1 MKNKSL
7 KPKILILFWHSSDS
21 LAGGFTRLR
30 EFLPYFRNLD
40 ITIVDNKPE
49 FIKKEDFSNLKV
61 LVYTIPPSITQIYRI
76 NYVLGRFIEW
86 LFSLYS
92 LVAIGVKEL
101 KDNDYKLI
109 YGPTGDNPHIFFAG
123 IILKFLFPKKKLLL
137 DVLNL
142 EVPEGGAY
150 NYYNSFR
157 ENNVSFIESF
167 IRAFGLSILI
177 FLQKKF
183 IRKCDFVITVSPYMQ
198 KIISKNYDSK
208 KISYTPSGVK
218 IPIFYKLSRKEYDA
232 VYIGRHTKEKG
243 IFDVIEVLKKTQKL
257 KRNIKFI
264 TAGSIQPEVKNLLLE
279 NSLKAGISNNL
290 ELKGLVDEQ
299 KKWEII
305 GKSKVFL
312 HLAYFEP
319 LVPVITILE
328 ALGAGIPVI
337 TYYVKAFDDYPY
349 LKKNKAIYI
358 IYNKD
363 IDKAAEV
370 LLKILI
376 MKKPER
382 KIIEKEAKSIASKF
396 IWSQIAKKELKIIKN
411 LIDN

>member
-7 KPKILILFWHSSDS
+7 EPKILILFWHSSDS
-21 LAGGFTRLR
+21 LAGGFIRLR

-40 ITIVDNKPE
+40 ITIVDNAPE

-61 LVYTIPPSITQIYRI
+61 LTYTIPSSITQVYRI
-76 NYVLGRFIEW
+76 NYVLGRFLEW
-86 LFSLYS
+86 SFALYS
-92 LVAIGVKEL
+92 LIVIGIKEL
-101 KDNDYKLI
+101 KDKDYKLI

-142 EVPEGGAY
+142 EVPEGSVY

-157 ENNVSFIESF
+157 VNKVTFVESF
-167 IRAFGLSILI
+167 VRAFGLSALI
-177 FLQKKF
+177 FIQKKF
-183 IRKCDFVITVSPYMQ
+183 IRNCDFVVTVSPYMR
-198 KIISKNYDSK
+198 KIISKNYDLK

-218 IPIFYKLSRKEYDA
+218 IPIFYKPSRKKYDA

-257 KRNIKFI
+257 KKNIKFI
-264 TAGSIQPEVKNLLLE
+264 TAGSIQSDVKLLLE

-290 ELKGLVDEQ
+290 ELKGLVGEE

-376 MKKPER
+376 MKKSER
-382 KIIEKEAKSIASKF
+382 KIIEKEAKSIAAKF

-411 LIDN
+411 LIYN